1 MLVDWVIL
9 PLEKEVPIVLEGY
22 GGFKFSKHQV
32 PSLWMSVWWWVR
44 LVLWWHSCDLL
55 KYLSNSR
62 EQFKG
67 WLPLLSLCRQRF
79 AILMLVTFRWVFA
92 ANNYVSQHLRLG
104 HTIWGGGTARY
115 VKLRIAILNLPP
127 IIVCCRQLS
136 LTNPL
141 ATADGRKSQSR
152 RHKNC
157 RDSFQISLENAT
169 PISLTHAA
177 AIISCLTF
185 PCRARSSQF
194 RCWSLPAEWTLRRVG
209 TPNSSHVIVAA
220 THRQPPRRS
229 LPQPIR
235 CQPSDI
241 VPCCLAS
248 SSFTPFVVAL
258 PPTFWDFH
266 VRHLLLG
273 LCRYYVS
280 QPLSKSIR

>member
-1 MLVDWVIL
+1 MLVDWVIM

-104 HTIWGGGTARY
+104 HTIGGTARY

-141 ATADGRKSQSR
+141 ADGRKSQSR
-152 RHKNC
+152 PSANSQHV
-157 RDSFQISLENAT
+157 ENFAT
-169 PISLTHAA
+169 ATKLSWFLSDFVGERNPHFLDADGRNYQLLDVSM
-177 AIISCLTF
+177 
-185 PCRARSSQF
+185 PC
-194 RCWSLPAEWTLRRVG
+194 
-209 TPNSSHVIVAA
+209 
-220 THRQPPRRS
+220 
-229 LPQPIR
+229 
-235 CQPSDI
+235 
-241 VPCCLAS
+241 
-248 SSFTPFVVAL
+248 
-258 PPTFWDFH
+258 
-266 VRHLLLG
+266 
-273 LCRYYVS
+273 
-280 QPLSKSIR
+280 